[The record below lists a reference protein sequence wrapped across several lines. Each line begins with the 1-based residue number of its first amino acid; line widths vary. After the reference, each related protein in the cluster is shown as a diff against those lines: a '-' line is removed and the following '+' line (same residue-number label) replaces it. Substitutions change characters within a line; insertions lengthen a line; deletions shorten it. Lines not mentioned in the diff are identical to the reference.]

1 METARLLDKLIS
13 DNNGYLFTSDAVA
26 NGVSRQSVID
36 YVSAKKLERVA
47 HGVYITADT
56 WEDRLYILQLRNHS
70 AVFSHETALM
80 LHGLAEREFNV
91 NVTVPK
97 GYNASHLRKQN
108 VTVHTAVKDFYD
120 IGITQAKTAFGNTVN
135 VYDPERTIC
144 DIIRNKENMDIQ
156 VFSYAIKEYMQS
168 RKKNLIRLSEYGEI
182 FRISKKIHTYTE
194 VML

>member
-56 WEDRLYILQLRNHS
+56 WEDRLYILQLRNRS

-97 GYNASHLRKQN
+97 GYNASHLREQN

-168 RKKNLIRLSEYGEI
+168 RKNNLIRLSEYGEI